1 MAKKSIFSKNIFSQ
15 VFMPKVDSNRM
26 DLSHDVKLS
35 FRMGEL
41 IPVACM
47 EVIPGDRFS
56 IRPENMLRFAP
67 LISPVMHRV
76 NVDTHYYFVPNVS

>member
-1 MAKKSIFSKNIFSQ
+1 MTFNLAEQFLLIITL
-15 VFMPKVDSNRM
+15 PRVDSNRM

-67 LISPVMHRV
+67 LVSPIIS
-76 NVDTHYYFVPNVS
+76 